1 LAPLSLVL
9 LATTLAFAPQPAR
22 ADRAA
27 PLPALQGEAALAH
40 LRREGLD
47 GSLAE
52 ALTAA
57 RYGARPSPGRPDD
70 FTFNNPAQEL
80 RARFDGRG
88 LALESGTAPDR
99 LRLTMRLQSLGYGE
113 RQLPVGPGEISAAGQ
128 RVESAHSLDGG
139 PAAVVREWFV
149 NRPEGLEHGFTL
161 AEPPGERWAGQPL
174 RLVLSLGGEL
184 RAREVKGGQALELV
198 DATGRRVLR
207 YDHLRVN
214 DAEGREL
221 PARLRVAGGELSFEI
236 DDAGA
241 RFPVTI
247 DPTFTQQQA
256 YLKAS
261 NTEGFQFF
269 GFSVAISGDT
279 LVVGA
284 MLENSSATG
293 VDGDQS
299 DNSAEWAGAAYVF
312 VRSAG
317 AWSQQAYLK
326 ASNTDADDRFGESVA
341 ISGDTIVVGAFQEDS
356 NATGVDGDSSDNSAS
371 SSGAAYVFV
380 RSAGAWSQQAYLK
393 ASNTAADDQFG
404 GSVAIS
410 GDTIVVGANG
420 EASNATG
427 VDGDQSDNSAS
438 SSGAA
443 YVFVRSAGAWS
454 QQAYLKASNT
464 DAFDQ
469 FGIVAISGD
478 TLVVGAEGED
488 SNATGVGGDQSD
500 NSASSSGAA
509 YVFVRSAGSW
519 SQQAYL
525 KASNTGADDLFG
537 RTGVAISGDT
547 LVVGAFGEASN
558 ATGVNGDQSDNSA
571 ISSGAAYVFVR
582 SAGSWSQQ
590 AYLKASNAAA
600 EDQFGE
606 SAAISGDTIVVG
618 ATREASNATGVDGD
632 QSNDSAGFSGAAY
645 VFVRSAGSW
654 SQQAYLK
661 ASNTDSGD
669 LFSQS
674 VAISGD
680 TIVVGAYGE
689 SSNATGVDGDQ
700 SDDSA
705 GGSGAAYVFGPA
717 ADLEMDK
724 AADVSDPDPG
734 DTVVFTLTATNQG
747 PGGAPGVVVTDTLPA
762 GLTYVGNDCGAAFA
776 SPTLTWTIGALANLA
791 SATCQLTVTVDAGAS
806 GTIVNTAAV
815 DGDEFDPQTNN
826 NDDDATLTVKV
837 ADLEIQ
843 KTVDNAAPT
852 PGETVVFT
860 LTATNQGPSGATGV
874 AVTDTLPAGL
884 TYVSNDCGAA
894 FASPTLTWTI
904 GALANLASATCHLT
918 VTVDAGASGTITN
931 TAAVDG
937 NDFDPEI
944 DNNDDGAMLAVDLLT
959 GYYTVTPCR
968 LVDTRLAA
976 GSLGGPAL
984 AANVARDFV
993 LTGACGVPVD
1003 AVAVALIVTVVG
1015 PTTAGGLQIYPAGST
1030 PLADGGPV
1038 SYRAGVTRAGNG
1050 LLALGTGG
1058 AVSALAKQPA
1068 GTVHLILDVAGYFL
1082 AE

>member
-1 LAPLSLVL
+1 MAPLSLVL

-356 NATGVDGDSSDNSAS
+356 NATGVDGDS
-371 SSGAAYVFV
+371 
-380 RSAGAWSQQAYLK
+380 
-393 ASNTAADDQFG
+393 
-404 GSVAIS
+404 
-410 GDTIVVGANG
+410 
-420 EASNATG
+420 
-427 VDGDQSDNSAS
+427 SDNSAS